1 MPGGLVDE
9 HRARAGTAVLV
20 KVIMFPGQPVPMA
33 FNLVDVVGRT
43 VPLSTNS
50 NGFVM
55 ETFVSVVGVD
65 VAVNQFQLQGTGR
78 VSAPAARSLPP
89 RALAPHDTRTQ
100 ALVINGLSVVNFT
113 LWGKP
118 GLYNVSIDASVSGV

>member
-1 MPGGLVDE
+1 M
-9 HRARAGTAVLV
+9 LV

-33 FNLVDVVGRT
+33 FNLVDIVGRT

-78 VSAPAARSLPP
+78 VSAPAARSPP
-89 RALAPHDTRTQ
+89 PLATHDTRTQ